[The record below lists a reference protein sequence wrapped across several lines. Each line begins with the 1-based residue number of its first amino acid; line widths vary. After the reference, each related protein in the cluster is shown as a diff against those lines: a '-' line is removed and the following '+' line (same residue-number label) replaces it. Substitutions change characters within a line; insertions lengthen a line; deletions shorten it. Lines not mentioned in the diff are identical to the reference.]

1 VAQAATQHR
10 GRQAGDRFPSLSKGR
25 RGMSGVF
32 VTGTDTGI
40 GKTVACTALLGAMRA
55 AGVRCVPMKP
65 VAAGAE
71 LRDGLWVN
79 EDVEALVAAADRP
92 ELERHL
98 VCPNLF
104 IEAIAPHIAASRE
117 TRSVDLDAVVR
128 AFAALERVAE
138 FVVVEGVG
146 GFKVP
151 LGPQI
156 DSVDLAKELGLP
168 VVLVVGMKL
177 GCLNHALLTR
187 EAIARAGLKLAGWIA
202 NEIDPEMRAIEE
214 NVDALSARMA
224 APLIARFPHVGKE
237 SLPHLAD
244 LVRVDPLLATLER
257 RA

>member
-1 VAQAATQHR
+1 
-10 GRQAGDRFPSLSKGR
+10 
-25 RGMSGVF
+25 MSGVF

-40 GKTVACTALLGAMRA
+40 GKTVACSALLRAMRA
-55 AGVRCVPMKP
+55 AGVRCAPMKP

-71 LRDGLWVN
+71 LREGAWVH
-79 EDVEALVAAADRP
+79 EDVEALLAAADRP

-117 TRSVDLDAVVR
+117 ARAVDLDAVAR
-128 AFAALERVAE
+128 GLASLRRVAD

-156 DSVDLAKELGLP
+156 DSADLARELGLP
-168 VVLVVGMKL
+168 VVIVVGMKL
-177 GCLNHALLTR
+177 GCLNHALLTQD
-187 EAIARAGLKLAGWIA
+187 AVSRAGLNLVGWIA
-202 NEIDPEMRAIEE
+202 NEIEPEMRAIEE
-214 NVDALSARMA
+214 NVDALAARLA
-224 APLIARFPHVGKE
+224 APLLARFPHVGKE

-244 LVRVDPLLATLER
+244 LVRVDPLLALLER
-257 RA
+257 RG